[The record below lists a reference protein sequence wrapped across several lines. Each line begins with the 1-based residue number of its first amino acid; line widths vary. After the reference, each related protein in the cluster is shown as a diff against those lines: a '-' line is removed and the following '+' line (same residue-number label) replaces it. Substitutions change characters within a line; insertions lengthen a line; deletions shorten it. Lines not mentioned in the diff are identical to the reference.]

1 MSMQRLLDL
10 ARCPTR
16 DTSGAPCMGK
26 LAQGTQSLVCQRC
39 GSEYGFSQPEYGFSR
54 PYDIPTFAP
63 RPDEERAKDKYED
76 PGQRLAEGYVGQWA
90 FGYLF
95 LKQGASEGFYR
106 TINELGFS
114 APLPQDSI
122 RHVLEIGC
130 GVGRTTCDYARHYPE
145 AFVVGLDYSPRLLE
159 YAYQMV
165 IGDGS
170 EKEVSIALDQEG
182 YKTVTAPSFCVP
194 NACFVQGSALNLP
207 FASEQF
213 DLVVSPNLI
222 DRVSE
227 PIQMLREAARV
238 LRPGG
243 YFIIA
248 DPFNWKNQPTWWDEI
263 RTVAE
268 LATYVTDCGL
278 TIDLAFDGLIYREVL
293 DARGAYTEW
302 PVAVIRAVKPLKQ

>member
-1 MSMQRLLDL
+1 MQRLLDL
-10 ARCPTR
+10 TRCSTR
-16 DTSGAPCMGK
+16 DTTGASCMGQ

-39 GSEYGFSQPEYGFSR
+39 GSEYGFLQS
-54 PYDIPTFAP
+54 YDIPAFAP
-63 RPDEERAKDKYED
+63 RTDEELKADKYED
-76 PGQRLAEGYVGQWA
+76 TRQRLAEGYVGQWA
-90 FGYLF
+90 YGYLF
-95 LKQGASEGFYR
+95 LKQGAAEGFYR

-122 RHVLEIGC
+122 QRVLEIGC

-165 IGDGS
+165 IGDAAAT
-170 EKEVSIALDQEG
+170 EKTVSIVLDQEG
-182 YKTVTAPSFCVP
+182 YGTVEAPSFCVP
-194 NACFVQGSALNLP
+194 NACFVQGSALDLP
-207 FASEQF
+207 FASERF

-248 DPFNWKNQPTWWDEI
+248 DPFNWKNQPTWWGEI
-263 RTVAE
+263 QTVDA
-268 LATYVTDCGL
+268 LANCVAQCGL
-278 TIDLAFDGLIYREVL
+278 TIDLAFDGLVYREVL

-302 PVAVIRAVKPLKQ
+302 PVAVIRARKPE